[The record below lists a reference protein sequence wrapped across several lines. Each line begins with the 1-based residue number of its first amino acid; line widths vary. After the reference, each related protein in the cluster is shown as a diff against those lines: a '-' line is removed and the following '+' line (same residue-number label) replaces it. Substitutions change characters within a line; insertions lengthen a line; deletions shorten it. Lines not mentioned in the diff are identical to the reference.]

1 VDSHG
6 RGALAKYCKNNK
18 SSFLWKSAEALAAP
32 DFCVICQEAWYLHWR
47 IKMFGK
53 GQKLRKAANV
63 IGLRKQLNV
72 CGLRARLCN
81 KRIVKNVR

>member
-1 VDSHG
+1 
-6 RGALAKYCKNNK
+6 
-18 SSFLWKSAEALAAP
+18 
-32 DFCVICQEAWYLHWR
+32 
-47 IKMFGK
+47 MFGK

>member
-1 VDSHG
+1 MRKNRTSGSV
-6 RGALAKYCKNNK
+6 RGALGNRRSYR
-18 SSFLWKSAEALAAP
+18 E
-32 DFCVICQEAWYLHWR
+32 ICQEAWYLHWR

-81 KRIVKNVR
+81 KKIVKNVR